1 MSRQPLRSVAPPKQ
15 ARSQE
20 TLRRLLEAAEALIET
35 KGFRDMSIADVAK
48 AAHSSVGGFYRRFK
62 DKDELLLA
70 LHERFAQE
78 LGARMNELEAEVVQ
92 APTLA
97 QMVRL
102 CVHEMVR
109 VFHARRALFAAF
121 TSRFAENPE
130 MLKRGLAV
138 RNEVLRRFVHLVL
151 THRSEIGHPEPDLA
165 VDLAAQMMF
174 ALMDQLVVWGSL
186 KAGGEALD
194 EARIAA
200 ELERSFLAYL
210 MVGIEDAGSGLH
222 RTQSGVPGLGKLG
235 NGSEG
240 GV

>member
-1 MSRQPLRSVAPPKQ
+1 MSRKPLRSVAPPKQ

-35 KGFRDMSIADVAK
+35 KGFGEMSIADVAK
-48 AAHSSVGGFYRRFK
+48 AAQSSVGGFYRRFR

-70 LHERFAQE
+70 LHERFTRDLE
-78 LGARMNELEAEVVQ
+78 ARMDLLEAEVVQ

-97 QMVRL
+97 QMVRP
-102 CVHEMVR
+102 CVQEMVR
-109 VFHARRALFAAF
+109 VFHDRRALFAAF

-130 MLKRGLAV
+130 MLRRGLGLRTA
-138 RNEVLRRFVHLVL
+138 VLRRFGQLVL
-151 THRSEIGHPEPDLA
+151 TYRDEIGHPEPDLA

-186 KAGGEALD
+186 RAGGEALD
-194 EARIAA
+194 QARIAA

-210 MVGIEDAGSGLH
+210 MVGAESAGSGVH
-222 RTQSGVPGLGKLG
+222 RAPALAKDATERGD
-235 NGSEG
+235 
-240 GV
+240 